1 MELERGFRIGR
12 WDVYPLR
19 NVVSRA
25 DASLRL
31 EGKSIQVLMVL
42 ARRPGEVISRREL
55 LREVWQDR
63 PVSDEVLSRCIS
75 LLRSTLG
82 DDPKDPSYIQ
92 TIPRVGYR
100 LLAPVSPLGADQA
113 PPPSHPKEPPQQD
126 ATAAPEPVDPPSP
139 APATAPAG
147 APKAKRH
154 AATRFLPIAVV
165 VTVFLLML
173 ASLPHL
179 PWMREHPA
187 DPQRV
192 RAAAGEAIAVLPFR
206 NLSADP
212 DDEYFADGL
221 TDELISRLSGLE
233 GLKVIA
239 RTTALAFKGS
249 AEDARSIGTR
259 LGVSHLVT
267 GTVRISDARL
277 RVTAQLVETGRGLE
291 ISSKVYDATIAD
303 AFAVQHDVSVAI
315 AAALLPTLREH
326 GGGGEIAE
334 LATTPN
340 AEAYLLLLRA
350 RHLIKRRE
358 ALSIGRAISLLSEAI
373 RMDPGQ
379 AQLYLALAKAHAL
392 LPYYSLESMPDMFA
406 RAEQII
412 ETGRSAGAPIGS
424 DAEGIEAF
432 IALGRRDWLKADAH
446 FQKALAAQPS
456 DADLYQWRSEF
467 YASVGRVDLSLTYA
481 IRASEL
487 DTLSPVVNDRLAV
500 AYLWR
505 DEDDRA
511 RRLFEDASLLGLGMT
526 ANPGAYLISLM
537 RAGEYERASQLLHTL
552 QTLMG
557 GPTDWIAL
565 LMAAQ
570 SDPAFRGKAVAA
582 VSRAAAANG
591 IEPRFL
597 FGAWV
602 YLGEHERAMDHAEY
616 MLDSGGVFDV
626 EFLFARENHELRAHP
641 RFGVVLAKSGVD
653 RYWDQAGWPAWC
665 RRYDSG
671 IACDPGKTPT
681 TGWSPGPPSPPRP

>member
-31 EGKSIQVLMVL
+31 ESKSIQVLMVL
-42 ARRPGEVISRREL
+42 ARHPGEVVSRRDL
-55 LREVWQDR
+55 LSQVWQDR

-92 TIPRVGYR
+92 TIPRIGYR
-100 LLAPVSPLGADQA
+100 LLAPVSPLGPGQA
-113 PPPSHPKEPPQQD
+113 LPAFGPEEPDLVPAVEPFPPPSPP
-126 ATAAPEPVDPPSP
+126 P
-139 APATAPAG
+139 APAATTEPQPRAG
-147 APKAKRH
+147 
-154 AATRFLPIAVV
+154 TRFLAIAVMLA
-165 VTVFLLML
+165 VFLLMV

-179 PWMREHPA
+179 PWRQEHLAYPPSTREPA
-187 DPQRV
+187 GD
-192 RAAAGEAIAVLPFR
+192 AIAVLPFR

-212 DDEYFADGL
+212 EDEYFADGL

-249 AEDARSIGTR
+249 AEDARSIGAR
-259 LGVSHLVT
+259 LGVSYLVT
-267 GTVRISDARL
+267 GTVRISESRL

-315 AAALLPTLREH
+315 AAALLPTLQQH
-326 GGGGEIAE
+326 GGGGQIAA
-334 LATTPN
+334 LTAMPD

-358 ALSIGRAISLLSEAI
+358 AQSIGRAISLLNEAI
-373 RMDPGQ
+373 AIDPGQ
-379 AQLYLALAKAHAL
+379 APLYLALAKAHAL
-392 LPYYSLESMPDMFA
+392 LPYYSREPMPEMFA

-412 ETGRSAGAPIGS
+412 EAGRSKGAPIG
-424 DAEGIEAF
+424 DTAEGLAAF
-432 IALGRRDWLKADAH
+432 IALGRREWLKADAH
-446 FQKALAAQPS
+446 FQKALDAEPS

-467 YASVGRVDLSLTYA
+467 YANVGRVDLSLTHA

-487 DTLSPVVNDRLAV
+487 DALSPVVNDRLAV
-500 AYLWR
+500 AYLWL
-505 DEDDRA
+505 DEDERA

-537 RAGEYERASQLLHTL
+537 RAGEYERAGRLLHTL
-552 QTLMG
+552 QTLLG
-557 GPTDWIAL
+557 GPTDWIAP

-570 SDPAFRGKAVAA
+570 SDPASRDEAVAA
-582 VSRAAAANG
+582 VARAAAAGG

-602 YLGEHERAMDHAEY
+602 YLGEYERAMAHAEQ
-616 MLDSGGVFDV
+616 MLDSRAPFDV
-626 EFLFARENHELRAHP
+626 EFLFARENRVLRSHP
-641 RFGVVLAKSGVD
+641 RFGVLLTKVGVD
-653 RYWDQAGWPAWC
+653 RYWDEAGWPSWC
-665 RRYDSG
+665 RRDGDG
-671 IACDPGKTPT
+671 IRCDPGA
-681 TGWSPGPPSPPRP
+681 PPLAARQ

>member
-1 MELERGFRIGR
+1 MAGQMELERGFRIGR

-31 EGKSIQVLMVL
+31 EAKSIQVLMVL
-42 ARRPGEVISRREL
+42 AQHPGEVVSRRDL

-100 LLAPVSPLGADQA
+100 LLAPVSPLGPAQALPAAEPDEPDAPADVELS
-113 PPPSHPKEPPQQD
+113 PPP
-126 ATAAPEPVDPPSP
+126 APSP
-139 APATAPAG
+139 PVTTELPPHAG
-147 APKAKRH
+147 
-154 AATRFLPIAVV
+154 TRFMPIAVMFAV
-165 VTVFLLML
+165 LLL
-173 ASLPHL
+173 IIATLPHL
-179 PWMREHPA
+179 PWGHEDPA
-187 DPQRV
+187 YPQQS
-192 RAAAGEAIAVLPFR
+192 RAPAGDAIAVLPFR

-212 DDEYFADGL
+212 EDEYFADGL

-249 AEDARSIGTR
+249 AEDARSIGAR

-267 GTVRISDARL
+267 GTVRIADSRL

-315 AAALLPTLREH
+315 ATALLPTLQQH
-326 GGGGEIAE
+326 GGGGRIEE
-334 LATTPN
+334 LSATPD

-358 ALSIGRAISLLSEAI
+358 AESIARAIGLLNEAI
-373 RMDPGQ
+373 AMDPVQ
-379 AQLYLALAKAHAL
+379 APLYVALAKAYAL
-392 LPYYSLESMPDMFA
+392 LPYYSREPMADMFA

-412 ETGRSAGAPIGS
+412 AAGRANGAPIG
-424 DAEGIEAF
+424 DTAEGLAAF
-432 IALGRRDWLKADAH
+432 IALGRRDWLEADAH
-446 FQKALAAQPS
+446 FQKALAAEPS

-467 YASVGRVDLSLTYA
+467 YASVGRADLSLTHA

-487 DTLSPVVNDRLAV
+487 DALSPVVNDRLAV
-500 AYLWR
+500 AYLWL
-505 DEDDRA
+505 DEDERA

-537 RAGEYERASQLLHTL
+537 RAGEHGRAGELLHTL
-552 QTLMG
+552 QTLLG
-557 GPTDWIAL
+557 GPTDWIAPV
-565 LMAAQ
+565 MAAQ
-570 SDPAFRGKAVAA
+570 ADPALRGEAVAA
-582 VSRAAAANG
+582 VSRAAAAGG

-602 YLGEHERAMDHAEY
+602 YLGEHERAVTHAEQ
-616 MLDSGGVFDV
+616 MLDKGQPFDV
-626 EFLFARENHELRAHP
+626 EFLFARENRALRGHP
-641 RFGVVLAKSGVD
+641 RFGVLLTKIGVD
-653 RYWDQAGWPAWC
+653 RYWDRAGWPAWC
-665 RRYDSG
+665 HRESGG
-671 IACDPGKTPT
+671 IACDPGT
-681 TGWSPGPPSPPRP
+681 TLSAGRP

>member
-31 EGKSIQVLMVL
+31 EAKSIQVLMML
-42 ARRPGEVISRREL
+42 AQHPGEVVSRRDL
-55 LREVWQDR
+55 LSQVWQDR

-100 LLAPVSPLGADQA
+100 LLAPVSPLGPGQVLPAFGAEEPDPAPEAEPA
-113 PPPSHPKEPPQQD
+113 PPPS
-126 ATAAPEPVDPPSP
+126 AP
-139 APATAPAG
+139 APAPVAKTAPPPHEG
-147 APKAKRH
+147 
-154 AATRFLPIAVV
+154 TRFLPIGVMIAVLLV
-165 VTVFLLML
+165 VL
-173 ASLPHL
+173 ASLPYL
-179 PWMREHPA
+179 PWGQERPA
-187 DPQRV
+187 YPPSART
-192 RAAAGEAIAVLPFR
+192 AASDAIAVLPFR

-212 DDEYFADGL
+212 EDGYFADGL
-221 TDELISRLSGLE
+221 TDELISRLSGLD

-249 AEDARSIGTR
+249 AEDARSIGAR

-267 GTVRISDARL
+267 GTVRISDSRL
-277 RVTAQLVETGRGLE
+277 RVTAQLVETGHGME

-315 AAALLPTLREH
+315 AAALLPTLQQH
-326 GGGGEIAE
+326 GGGGRIAE
-334 LATTPN
+334 LTATPD

-358 ALSIGRAISLLSEAI
+358 AESIARAIGLLNEAI
-373 RMDPGQ
+373 AMDPRQ
-379 AQLYLALAKAHAL
+379 APLYLALAKAHAL
-392 LPYYSLESMPDMFA
+392 LPYYSREPMPEMFA

-412 ETGRSAGAPIGS
+412 AAGRASGAPI
-424 DAEGIEAF
+424 DDTAEGLAAF
-432 IALGRRDWLKADAH
+432 IALGRRDWLEADAH
-446 FQKALAAQPS
+446 FQKALDAEPS

-467 YASVGRVDLSLTYA
+467 YASVGRADLSLTHA

-487 DTLSPVVNDRLAV
+487 DALSPVVNDRLAV
-500 AYLWR
+500 AYLWL
-505 DEDDRA
+505 DEDERA

-537 RAGEYERASQLLHTL
+537 RAGEYERAGQLLHTL
-552 QTLMG
+552 QTLLG
-557 GPTDWIAL
+557 GPTDWIAPV
-565 LMAAQ
+565 MAAQ
-570 SDPAFRGKAVAA
+570 ADPALRGEAIAA
-582 VSRAAAANG
+582 VSRAADSGG

-602 YLGEHERAMDHAEY
+602 YLGEHERAMVHAEQV
-616 MLDSGGVFDV
+616 LDAGRPFDV
-626 EFLFARENHELRAHP
+626 EFLFARENGVLRGHP
-641 RFGVVLAKSGVD
+641 RFGGLLAKIGVD
-653 RYWDQAGWPAWC
+653 RYWDQAGWPTWC
-665 RRYDSG
+665 HREGDG
-671 IACDPGKTPT
+671 IACDPGT
-681 TGWSPGPPSPPRP
+681 TLSATQP

>member
-31 EGKSIQVLMVL
+31 EAKSIQVLIVL
-42 ARRPGEVISRREL
+42 ARHPGEVVSRRDL
-55 LREVWQDR
+55 LNQVWQDR

-92 TIPRVGYR
+92 TIPRIGYR
-100 LLAPVSPLGADQA
+100 LLAPVSPLGPAQA
-113 PPPSHPKEPPQQD
+113 LPAFGPKEPDP
-126 ATAAPEPVDPPSP
+126 APEAEPSP
-139 APATAPAG
+139 APAPAPAP
-147 APKAKRH
+147 ATTTEPQPH
-154 AATRFLPIAVV
+154 AGTRFLPIAVMIAV
-165 VTVFLLML
+165 LLVML

-179 PWMREHPA
+179 HWGQERPTYPPSART
-187 DPQRV
+187 
-192 RAAAGEAIAVLPFR
+192 AASDAIAVLPFR

-212 DDEYFADGL
+212 EDEYFADGL

-249 AEDARSIGTR
+249 AEDARSIGAR

-267 GTVRISDARL
+267 GTVRIADSRL

-291 ISSKVYDATIAD
+291 VSSKVYDATIAD
-303 AFAVQHDVSVAI
+303 AFAVQHDVSLAI
-315 AAALLPTLREH
+315 AAALLPTLQQH
-326 GGGGEIAE
+326 GGGGRIAE
-334 LATTPN
+334 LTTTPD

-358 ALSIGRAISLLSEAI
+358 AQSIARAIGLLNEAI
-373 RMDPGQ
+373 AMDPRQ
-379 AQLYLALAKAHAL
+379 APLYLALAKAHAL
-392 LPYYSLESMPDMFA
+392 LPYYSREPMPEMFA

-412 ETGRSAGAPIGS
+412 AAGRTSGAPIE
-424 DAEGIEAF
+424 DTAEGLAAF
-432 IALGRRDWLKADAH
+432 IALGRRDWLEADAH
-446 FQKALAAQPS
+446 FQKALDAEPS

-467 YASVGRVDLSLTYA
+467 YASVGRADLSLTHA

-487 DTLSPVVNDRLAV
+487 DALSPVVNDRLAV
-500 AYLWR
+500 AYLWL
-505 DEDDRA
+505 DEDERA
-511 RRLFEDASLLGLGMT
+511 RHLFEDASLLGLGMT

-537 RAGEYERASQLLHTL
+537 RAGEHERAGRLLHTL
-552 QTLMG
+552 QTLLG
-557 GPTDWIAL
+557 GPTDWIAP

-570 SDPAFRGKAVAA
+570 ADPAVRDEAVAA
-582 VSRAAAANG
+582 VSRAAAAGG

-602 YLGEHERAMDHAEY
+602 YLGEHERAVAHAEQ
-616 MLDSGGVFDV
+616 MLETGQPFDV
-626 EFLFARENHELRAHP
+626 EFLFARENRALRSHP
-641 RFGVVLAKSGVD
+641 RFGVLLTRVGVD
-653 RYWDQAGWPAWC
+653 RYWDQAGWPSWC
-665 RRYDSG
+665 HREGDG
-671 IACDPGKTPT
+671 IACDAGT
-681 TGWSPGPPSPPRP
+681 TLSATRP

>member
-1 MELERGFRIGR
+1 MELERGFRMGR

-31 EGKSIQVLMVL
+31 EAKSIQVLMVL
-42 ARRPGEVISRREL
+42 ARRPGEVVSRRDL
-55 LREVWQDR
+55 LHEVWQDR

-100 LLAPVSPLGADQA
+100 LLAPVSPLGPDLVPSAFGADGPDMPELEPA
-113 PPPSHPKEPPQQD
+113 VEPSPQLS
-126 ATAAPEPVDPPSP
+126 AAP
-139 APATAPAG
+139 APATAA
-147 APKAKRH
+147 
-154 AATRFLPIAVV
+154 AATPHAGTRLLPITVMIA
-165 VTVFLLML
+165 VFLVVI
-173 ASLPHL
+173 ASLPFL
-179 PWMREHPA
+179 PWAPERPA
-187 DPQRV
+187 LPSGT
-192 RAAAGEAIAVLPFR
+192 RAAAGDAIAVLPFR

-249 AEDARSIGTR
+249 AEDARSIGAR

-267 GTVRISDARL
+267 GTVRIADSRL
-277 RVTAQLVETGRGLE
+277 RVTAQLVETARGLE

-303 AFAVQHDVSVAI
+303 AFAVQHDVSAAI
-315 AAALLPTLREH
+315 AAALLPTLQEH
-326 GGGGEIAE
+326 GGGGQIAE
-334 LATTPN
+334 LTATPD
-340 AEAYLLLLRA
+340 AQAYLLLLRA

-358 ALSIGRAISLLSEAI
+358 AQSISRAIGLLGEAI
-373 RMDPGQ
+373 EIDPGQ
-379 AQLYLALAKAHAL
+379 APLYLALAKAHAL
-392 LPYYSLESMPDMFA
+392 LPYYSPEPMAEMFG

-412 ETGRSAGAPIGS
+412 EAGRSQGAPIGD
-424 DAEGIEAF
+424 DAEGLAGF

-446 FQKALAAQPS
+446 FRKALSAQPS

-467 YASVGRVDLSLTYA
+467 YASVGRADLSLTHA

-487 DTLSPVVNDRLAV
+487 DALSPVVNDRLAV
-500 AYLWR
+500 AYLWL
-505 DEDDRA
+505 DEDERA
-511 RRLFEDASLLGLGMT
+511 RRLFEDASLLGLGVT

-537 RAGEYERASQLLHTL
+537 RAGEHERASLLLLAL
-552 QTLMG
+552 QTLLG
-557 GPTDWIAL
+557 GPTDWIAP

-570 SDPAFRGKAVAA
+570 ADPALRDEAVAA
-582 VSRAAAANG
+582 VSRAAAAGG

-602 YLGEHERAMDHAEY
+602 YLGEQERAMVHAEQV
-616 MLDSGGVFDV
+616 LDAGYPFDV
-626 EFLFARENHELRAHP
+626 EFLFARENRALRGHP
-641 RFGVVLAKSGVD
+641 RFGGLLAKIGVD

-665 RRYDSG
+665 RREGGG
-671 IACDPGKTPT
+671 ISCDPGT
-681 TGWSPGPPSPPRP
+681 TVSAARP